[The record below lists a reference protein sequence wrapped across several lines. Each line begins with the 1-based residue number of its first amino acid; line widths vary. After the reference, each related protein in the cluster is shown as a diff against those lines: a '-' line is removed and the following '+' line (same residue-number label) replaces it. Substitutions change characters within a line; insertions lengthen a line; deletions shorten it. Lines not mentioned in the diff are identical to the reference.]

1 MTINIPSDLQDFVSQ
16 QVAAGAYR
24 STDDLVGDALRVLRD
39 LTARRDQLRADVQL
53 GLDEVAQG
61 LAGPLDVE
69 ALIERCTERLA
80 AEGIA
85 D

>member
-1 MTINIPSDLQDFVSQ
+1 MSINIPADLQDFLSQ
-16 QVAAGAYR
+16 QIADGVYA
-24 STDDLVGDALRVLRD
+24 STDEAVRDALCVLRV

-53 GLDEVAQG
+53 GIDDAARG
-61 LAGPLDVE
+61 LAGLLDVE
-69 ALIERCTERLA
+69 ALIERCTHRLA

>member
-1 MTINIPSDLQDFVSQ
+1 MSTNIPTDLQAFVSQ
-16 QVAAGAYR
+16 QVADGAYA
-24 STDDLVGDALRVLRD
+24 STDEVVRDALCVLHD

-53 GLDEVAQG
+53 GIDDAAPG

-69 ALIERCTERLA
+69 ALIERCTQRLA

>member
-1 MTINIPSDLQDFVSQ
+1 MTINIPSDLQEFVSQ
-16 QVAAGAYR
+16 QIADGAYA
-24 STDDLVGDALRVLRD
+24 STDDVVRDALCVLRD
-39 LTARRDQLRADVQL
+39 LTARREQLHADVQL
-53 GLDEVAQG
+53 GIDEAARG